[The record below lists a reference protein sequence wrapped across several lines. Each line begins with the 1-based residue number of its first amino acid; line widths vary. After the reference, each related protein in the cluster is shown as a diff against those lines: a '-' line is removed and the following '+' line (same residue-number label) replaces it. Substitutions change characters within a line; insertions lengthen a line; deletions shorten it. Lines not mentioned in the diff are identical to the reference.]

1 MGSSYSEDLRG
12 GRMPE
17 CESRLRQALTLIELV
32 ASDFSDLIGC
42 TGQFDDTVEDGCTCE
57 VLRRAAD
64 EIRSLIP
71 LTDSERDAKIASL
84 ERQLAFLKKAEHAG
98 YR

>member
-1 MGSSYSEDLRG
+1 MGSSYSADLSG

-17 CESRLRQALTLIELV
+17 CESRLRQALTLIESV

-42 TGQFDDTVEDGCTCE
+42 TGQFDDAAEDGRTCE
-57 VLRRAAD
+57 ALRRVAD

-71 LTDSERDAKIASL
+71 LTDKERDDKIASL
-84 ERQLAFLKKAEHAG
+84 ERQLAFLKRA
-98 YR
+98 